1 MHRALGRA
9 PARAIGFGTGPN
21 PRGKCAFA
29 RENSA
34 RASARVERLVRP
46 LRSTRR
52 ANRSL
57 VRAARA
63 RAPRAARGAIH
74 GARRGSRG
82 GDVAS
87 ARAPNSS
94 PRPLRSTRRA
104 NRPRVRAPGPLHAL
118 RVRLPARGVA
128 MWVAWPC
135 GWSRG
140 GKTVRGGGVGRVGGL
155 EVNKR
160 ALERASSACARSCG
174 RVGRL
179 EVNKRA
185 RRASLVHLRDILPLS

>member
-29 RENSA
+29 WENSA
-34 RASARVERLVRP
+34 RASASVERLVRP

-104 NRPRVRAPGPLHAL
+104 NCPRVRAPGPLHAL
-118 RVRLPARGVA
+118 RVRLPARGVGN
-128 MWVAWPC
+128 

-140 GKTVRGGGVGRVGGL
+140 SKPVRGGGWGRVGGL

-160 ALERASSACARSCG
+160 ALERASSTCARSCG